1 MMVMASPHMGNTPKW
16 VIALLMAGC
25 IAAALSTAA
34 GLLLV
39 LSTAISHDLMKK
51 IIKPDLTD
59 KEEMRWA
66 RIASFGCPRRRKFLR
81 DQSALPNSSPKT
93 VAFAFGLAA
102 SSFFPTLL
110 MGIFFKRINKYG
122 GISGMVCGI
131 SFTLLYIIYFQF
143 GLPGL
148 GKGTPADYLFGISP
162 EGIGT
167 IGMLLNFAVAFIVS
181 HFTPATP
188 KHIKELVENIRF
200 PRAAPGEAESAPVNH

>member
-1 MMVMASPHMGNTPKW
+1 
-16 VIALLMAGC
+16 
-25 IAAALSTAA
+25 
-34 GLLLV
+34 
-39 LSTAISHDLMKK
+39 MKK

-59 KEEMRWA
+59 KEEMKWA
-66 RIASFGCPRRRKFLR
+66 RIASFG
-81 DQSALPNSSPKT
+81 ALVVGSFFAINPPSEFVAKT

-148 GKGTPADYLFGISP
+148 GKGTSAEYLFGISP

-167 IGMLLNFAVAFIVS
+167 IGMLLNFGVSFIVS
-181 HFTPATP
+181 HFTPPTP
-188 KHIKELVENIRF
+188 KHIKDIVENIRF
-200 PRAAPGEAESAPVNH
+200 PRAAGEADSAPVHH